1 MRLTALLLA
10 GSSSLALTLRGKHL
24 ARDSGTPPPVP
35 ANLGF
40 VSQCDDSERLSAHY
54 VSAYD
59 DRPLDTSPT
68 EMGARLPIILFQGY
82 IRANYQST
90 NAFRGYLSSHLHNGL
105 YGAWTQ
111 VRRYTWNISQ
121 ALLVSYTSVT
131 AVASQKNFQIR
142 VGADDFPFLCAIE
155 GPASTSPDLSAGST
169 NYDFLCGGST
179 DVPVGPATPSEN
191 TYSAQPNKPKELW
204 SIDANQQNT
213 VQWVNTS
220 PKLPKIPTVTFVD
233 ASFPGL
239 SEYSLILGDPKA
251 FAHKYPF
258 PEISINPLTLHF
270 VPLHFTPSPS
280 AAADSIPVEA
290 TA

>member
-1 MRLTALLLA
+1 MRLVALLLLA
-10 GSSSLALTLRGKHL
+10 CSSSLALTLRGKHL
-24 ARDSGTPPPVP
+24 ARDSGIVPSVP

-40 VSQCDDSERLSAHY
+40 VSQCDDNDLLPGQTVSKDGDHPSDLSH
-54 VSAYD
+54 
-59 DRPLDTSPT
+59 T
-68 EMGARLPIILFQGY
+68 EIGARLPIILFQGY

-105 YGAWTQ
+105 YGTWTQ
-111 VRRYTWNISQ
+111 NISQ

-155 GPASTSPDLSAGST
+155 GPASTSPDLSTGST
-169 NYDFLCGGST
+169 NYDFLGGCST
-179 DVPVGPATPSEN
+179 DVPVGPAAPSEN
-191 TYSAQPNKPKELW
+191 TYSTQPNKPKELAETAIW
-204 SIDANQQNT
+204 SIDANQKIT

-220 PKLPKIPTVTFVD
+220 PKLSSTRP
-233 ASFPGL
+233 SLG
-239 SEYSLILGDPKA
+239 SYSLILGDPKA

-258 PEISINPLTLHF
+258 PEISINPLPLHF

-280 AAADSIPVEA
+280 ATDSLPVEA